1 MNQKGF
7 TLLEIIVAIGVFAV
21 LTSLAYGG
29 LNQVLSQSRATTE
42 ISEELQNLQYA
53 FSFMQQ
59 DFGQIVPREIR
70 DEYGNRQAALE
81 IPVDESALIRFTR
94 NGWSNP
100 AEQPRSA
107 FQRVAYQ
114 LEDTQLQRLFWF
126 ELDRAPTSEPINM
139 AMLDNVEEIKFR
151 FLDGA
156 NEWQEEWPPT
166 QNLSGQPI
174 TLPVAIEASITTSRW
189 GTLKRLFSLINV
201 PQTLPAIG
209 APTGTNNN
217 QNTGNNQGNNNSSN
231 TGGNNNNNTNPGSEN
246 PS

>member
-7 TLLEIIVAIGVFAV
+7 TLLEVIVAVGVFAV
-21 LTSLAYGG
+21 LTALAYGG
-29 LNQVLSQSRATTE
+29 LNQVLNQSRATTE
-42 ISEELQNLQYA
+42 VSEELQSLQYA

-59 DFGQIVPREIR
+59 DFGQIVFREIR
-70 DEYGNRQAALE
+70 DEYGNRQPAME
-81 IPVDESALIRFTR
+81 TPVDESSLIRFTR
-94 NGWSNP
+94 NGWANP

-114 LEDTQLQRLFWF
+114 IEDAQLQRLFWF
-126 ELDRAPTSEPINM
+126 ELDRAPTSEPISM
-139 AMLDNVEEIKFR
+139 IMLDNVEEIQFR
-151 FLDGA
+151 FLDEA
-156 NEWQEEWPPT
+156 DEWQEEWPPT

-209 APTGTNNN
+209 APGSGSNN
-217 QNTGNNQGNNNSSN
+217 QNTGNNQ
-231 TGGNNNNNTNPGSEN
+231 NNTQQTGNSP
-246 PS
+246 